1 MPFLDGHELI
11 NYALDTEYEERIF
24 LRWAIGYQFVMGFDD
39 FKNNLGENRQQIADN
54 RTAAEI
60 LAGVREIT
68 G

>member
-11 NYALDTEYEERIF
+11 SYALDAEYEERIF
-24 LRWAIGYQFVMGFDD
+24 LRWAIGYQFVMEFEE
-39 FKNNLGENRQQIADN
+39 FKKNLGENRRQIADN

>member
-1 MPFLDGHELI
+1 MPFLDGHRLI
-11 NYALDTEYEERIF
+11 SYALDAEYEEKIF
-24 LRWAIGYQFVMGFDD
+24 WRWAIGYQFAMEFEE
-39 FKNNLGENRQQIADN
+39 FKKNLGENRRQIEDN